1 MSTLLKFIN
10 TTRKRGFTWWLRY
23 YWNHLLIML
32 YSKKVQK
39 PNKDWVG
46 IKVQSKIVPEGWTPE
61 NAFEFLGKEY
71 SGIIMKGFMDKPI
84 KK

>member
-10 TTRKRGFTWWLRY
+10 TTRKRGLFWWFKF
-23 YWNHLLIML
+23 YWNAFLIFL
-32 YSKKVQK
+32 YSKKESK
-39 PNKDWVG
+39 ANKDWVG
-46 IKVQSKIVPEGWTPE
+46 IKVQSKVVPEGWTSE

-71 SGIIMKGFMDKPI
+71 NGIIMKRFIDKPV